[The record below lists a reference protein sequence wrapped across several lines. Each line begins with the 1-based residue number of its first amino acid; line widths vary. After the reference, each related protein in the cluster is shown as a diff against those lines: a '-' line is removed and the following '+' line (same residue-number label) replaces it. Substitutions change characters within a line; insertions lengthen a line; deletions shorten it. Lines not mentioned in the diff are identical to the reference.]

1 MARRNTIKSPQVAAV
16 FESYPEG
23 LRAKL
28 LALRQLILDVASRTP
43 GVGELEETLRW
54 GQPSYI
60 TAQSRSGSLVRIDRM
75 KPGEGKYAIY
85 FLCQTT
91 LVETF
96 KERYRDVFEFEGN
109 RSITFDENDRL
120 PVEALSDCISMALTY
135 RLSRTPLNSGT

>member
-1 MARRNTIKSPQVAAV
+1 
-16 FESYPEG
+16 
-23 LRAKL
+23 
-28 LALRQLILDVASRTP
+28 
-43 GVGELEETLRW
+43 
-54 GQPSYI
+54 
-60 TAQSRSGSLVRIDRM
+60 M